1 MIKPLYF
8 YSVAVFLFLNMSRK
22 VFYPLLLL
30 IIPLIGMNFTNDIDW
45 DLSDFIVAG
54 LILLIFSLTAN
65 FIVLRISNRNRR
77 VFFITILLILFMLV
91 WAELAVGIFGT
102 PFAGS

>member
-54 LILLIFSLTAN
+54 LILLVFSLTAN

-77 VFFITILLILFMLV
+77 VVYITILLILFMFI
-91 WAELAVGIFGT
+91 WIELAVGIFGT

>member
-1 MIKPLYF
+1 
-8 YSVAVFLFLNMSRK
+8 MSMK

-30 IIPLIGMNFTNDIDW
+30 IIPLIGISFTDEFDW
-45 DLSDFIVAG
+45 SLSDFIVAG
-54 LILLIFSLTAN
+54 LVLLVFSLTAN
-65 FIVLRISNRNRR
+65 FLVLRISNRNRR
-77 VFFITILLILFMLV
+77 VFFMTILLILFLLV

>member
-1 MIKPLYF
+1 
-8 YSVAVFLFLNMSRK
+8 MSRK

-30 IIPLIGMNFTNDIDW
+30 IVPLIGISFTDEFDW
-45 DLSDFIVAG
+45 SLSDFIVAG
-54 LILLIFSLTAN
+54 LVLLVFSLTAN

-77 VFFITILLILFMLV
+77 VFFMTILLILFLLV

>member
-1 MIKPLYF
+1 
-8 YSVAVFLFLNMSRK
+8 
-22 VFYPLLLL
+22 
-30 IIPLIGMNFTNDIDW
+30 MNFTNDIDW

-54 LILLIFSLTAN
+54 LILLVFSLTAN

>member
-1 MIKPLYF
+1 
-8 YSVAVFLFLNMSRK
+8 MSRT

-54 LILLIFSLTAN
+54 LILLVFSLTAN

-77 VFFITILLILFMLV
+77 VVYITILLILFMFI
-91 WAELAVGIFGT
+91 WIELAVGIFGT

>member
-1 MIKPLYF
+1 
-8 YSVAVFLFLNMSRK
+8 MSRK

-30 IIPLIGMNFTNDIDW
+30 IIPLIGISFTDEFDW
-45 DLSDFIVAG
+45 SLSDFIVAG
-54 LILLIFSLTAN
+54 LVLLVFSLTAN

-77 VFFITILLILFMLV
+77 VFFMTILLILFLLV

-102 PFAGS
+102 LFAGS

>member
-1 MIKPLYF
+1 MP
-8 YSVAVFLFLNMSRK
+8 MK

-30 IIPLIGMNFTNDIDW
+30 IIPLIGISFTDEFDW
-45 DLSDFIVAG
+45 SLSDFIVAG
-54 LILLIFSLTAN
+54 LVLLVFSLTAN

-77 VFFITILLILFMLV
+77 VFFMTILLILFLLV

>member
-1 MIKPLYF
+1 MP
-8 YSVAVFLFLNMSRK
+8 MK

-30 IIPLIGMNFTNDIDW
+30 IIPLIGISFTDEFDW
-45 DLSDFIVAG
+45 SLSDFIVAG
-54 LILLIFSLTAN
+54 LILLVFSLTAN

-77 VFFITILLILFMLV
+77 VLFMTILLILFMLV

>member
-1 MIKPLYF
+1 
-8 YSVAVFLFLNMSRK
+8 MSRK

-54 LILLIFSLTAN
+54 LILLVFSLTAN

-91 WAELAVGIFGT
+91 WAELAVGIFET

>member
-1 MIKPLYF
+1 
-8 YSVAVFLFLNMSRK
+8 
-22 VFYPLLLL
+22 
-30 IIPLIGMNFTNDIDW
+30 MNFTNDIDW

-77 VFFITILLILFMLV
+77 VVYITILLILFMFI
-91 WAELAVGIFGT
+91 WIELAVGIFGT

>member
-1 MIKPLYF
+1 MP
-8 YSVAVFLFLNMSRK
+8 MK

-30 IIPLIGMNFTNDIDW
+30 IIPLIGISFTDEFDW
-45 DLSDFIVAG
+45 SLSDFIVAG
-54 LILLIFSLTAN
+54 LLLLVFSLTAN

-77 VFFITILLILFMLV
+77 VFFMTILLILFLLV

>member
-1 MIKPLYF
+1 
-8 YSVAVFLFLNMSRK
+8 MSMK

-30 IIPLIGMNFTNDIDW
+30 IIPLIGISFTDEFDW
-45 DLSDFIVAG
+45 SLSDFIVAG
-54 LILLIFSLTAN
+54 LVLLVFSLTAN

-77 VFFITILLILFMLV
+77 VFFMSILLILFLLV

>member
-1 MIKPLYF
+1 
-8 YSVAVFLFLNMSRK
+8 MSRK

-30 IIPLIGMNFTNDIDW
+30 FIPLIGMNFTDEIDW
-45 DLSDFIVAG
+45 SLSDFIVAG
-54 LILLIFSLTAN
+54 LLLLVFSLTAN

-77 VFFITILLILFMLV
+77 VLFMTILLILFMLV

>member
-1 MIKPLYF
+1 
-8 YSVAVFLFLNMSRK
+8 MSRK

-30 IIPLIGMNFTNDIDW
+30 IIPLIGISFTNEFDW
-45 DLSDFIVAG
+45 SLSDFIIAG
-54 LILLIFSLTAN
+54 LILLVFSLTAN
-65 FIVLRISNRNRR
+65 LIVLRISNRNRR
-77 VFFITILLILFMLV
+77 VFFINILLMLFMLV

>member
-1 MIKPLYF
+1 
-8 YSVAVFLFLNMSRK
+8 MSRK

-54 LILLIFSLTAN
+54 LILLVFSLTAN

>member
-1 MIKPLYF
+1 
-8 YSVAVFLFLNMSRK
+8 MSMK

-30 IIPLIGMNFTNDIDW
+30 IIPLIGISFTDEFDW
-45 DLSDFIVAG
+45 SLSDFIVAG
-54 LILLIFSLTAN
+54 LVLLVFSLTAN
-65 FIVLRISNRNRR
+65 FIVFRISNRNRR
-77 VFFITILLILFMLV
+77 VFFMTILLILFLLV

>member
-54 LILLIFSLTAN
+54 LILLVFSLTAN

>member
-1 MIKPLYF
+1 
-8 YSVAVFLFLNMSRK
+8 MSMK

-30 IIPLIGMNFTNDIDW
+30 IIPLIGISFTDEFDW
-45 DLSDFIVAG
+45 SLSDFIVAG
-54 LILLIFSLTAN
+54 LLLLVFSLTAN

-77 VFFITILLILFMLV
+77 VFFMTILLILFLLV

>member
-1 MIKPLYF
+1 MIKRLYF
-8 YSVAVFLFLNMSRK
+8 YSVTVFLFLNMSRK

-30 IIPLIGMNFTNDIDW
+30 IIPLIGISFTDEFDW
-45 DLSDFIVAG
+45 SLSDFIVAG
-54 LILLIFSLTAN
+54 LLLLVFSLTAN

-77 VFFITILLILFMLV
+77 VFYMTILLILFLLV

>member
-1 MIKPLYF
+1 
-8 YSVAVFLFLNMSRK
+8 MSRK

-54 LILLIFSLTAN
+54 LILLVFSLTAN
-65 FIVLRISNRNRR
+65 FIVLGISNRNRR
-77 VFFITILLILFMLV
+77 VFFITILLILFILV

>member
-1 MIKPLYF
+1 M
-8 YSVAVFLFLNMSRK
+8 AMK

-30 IIPLIGMNFTNDIDW
+30 IIPLIGISFTDEFDW
-45 DLSDFIVAG
+45 SLSDFIVAG
-54 LILLIFSLTAN
+54 LVLLVFSLTAN

-77 VFFITILLILFMLV
+77 VFFMSILLILFLLV

>member
-1 MIKPLYF
+1 
-8 YSVAVFLFLNMSRK
+8 MSRK

-30 IIPLIGMNFTNDIDW
+30 FIPLIGMNFTDEIDW
-45 DLSDFIVAG
+45 SLSDFIVAG
-54 LILLIFSLTAN
+54 LILLVFSICTN
-65 FIVLRISNRNRR
+65 FIILRISNTNRR
-77 VFFITILLILFMLV
+77 VLFITILLILFMLV

>member
-1 MIKPLYF
+1 
-8 YSVAVFLFLNMSRK
+8 MSRK

-30 IIPLIGMNFTNDIDW
+30 IIPLIGISFTNEFDW
-45 DLSDFIVAG
+45 SLSDFIIAG
-54 LILLIFSLTAN
+54 LILLVFSLTAN
-65 FIVLRISNRNRR
+65 LIVLRISNRNRR
-77 VFFITILLILFMLV
+77 LFFINILLILFMLV

>member
-1 MIKPLYF
+1 
-8 YSVAVFLFLNMSRK
+8 MSRE

-30 IIPLIGMNFTNDIDW
+30 IIPLIGISFTDEFDW
-45 DLSDFIVAG
+45 SLSDFIVAG
-54 LILLIFSLTAN
+54 LVLLVFSLTAN

-77 VFFITILLILFMLV
+77 VFFMTILLILFLLV